1 MLVVW
6 SIPYGLG
13 AGAVDAALNSFVAE
27 HYSSRHMS
35 WLHAFWGVG
44 ASAGP
49 YMMSY
54 ALISRNS
61 WEYGYSSVGII
72 QIGLTFLLLMS
83 LPIWKKQ
90 SELSAQKKI
99 GHHHLKISE
108 ALKIKGVK
116 HILIAFFA
124 YCALEATTGLWASTY
139 LVIHKGIQAEIAAR
153 WASLFYLGITGGR
166 FLSGFISE
174 RFGNRNMIRIG
185 LILIAIG
192 LIVIL
197 IPSEIEIIT
206 LLGLIVTGLG
216 CAPIYPSIIHETPTS
231 FGAQNAQSIIGIQM
245 ASAYVGTTLMPPL
258 FGVLGDYVS
267 ISLYPIYLL
276 ILLFI
281 IWNMTEKL
289 TKIVTQNAN

>member
-1 MLVVW
+1 M
-6 SIPYGLG
+6 
-13 AGAVDAALNSFVAE
+13 
-27 HYSSRHMS
+27 
-35 WLHAFWGVG
+35 
-44 ASAGP
+44 
-49 YMMSY
+49 
-54 ALISRNS
+54 
-61 WEYGYSSVGII
+61 
-72 QIGLTFLLLMS
+72 
-83 LPIWKKQ
+83 
-90 SELSAQKKI
+90 
-99 GHHHLKISE
+99 
-108 ALKIKGVK
+108 
-116 HILIAFFA
+116 
-124 YCALEATTGLWASTY
+124 
-139 LVIHKGIQAEIAAR
+139 
-153 WASLFYLGITGGR
+153 
-166 FLSGFISE
+166 SGFISE

-185 LILIAIG
+185 LILISIG

-231 FGAQNAQSIIGIQM
+231 FGAQNAQSVIGIQM

-289 TKIVTQNAN
+289 NKIVTQNAN